1 MESIK
6 NIIILS
12 FLIFTLVPSSS
23 ADTTGN
29 LVLNGTFESGN
40 SSNWTTTGEVTVLN
54 DCCGSSYDLEVGS
67 YGSIEQSFN
76 LTSDTITQPMLDNG
90 ITLNSSVLVQSGEGG
105 SGGWCNSC
113 GSTDS
118 FVIRLQIKDSNNNV
132 LATTTQERFDVT
144 SINGEVFSDS
154 VSYGESGSN
163 SGSIFVSGTDG
174 AGVVGGLGGPNFDN
188 ISVTMT
194 YDPVL
199 LSLAQTQEIETSVEY
214 VQEIEEEIKII
225 KIEPIEEITFEEY
238 KEPEV
243 EIVFEKFF
251 VEELAKEE
259 INTGTVSVFEEV
271 AYEEPKTIEAFTA
284 EVESFEEGIETT
296 EVANFGGGF
305 EGGPVQ
311 EGETITETSELGG
324 EVEYK
329 SGEETVAQ
337 AEPREE
343 KIGEGNGGTPTESEG
358 AVDEK
363 SGGAVP
369 QEEPP
374 QQSEGNTEQTETETV
389 AANEEVNETDRE
401 TETRDSESTS
411 EGTEVADS
419 TEEINQGG
427 NQEVAA
433 SGDSQNTTINNQSF
447 SIEDIEKQVNKTVK
461 SVEQRMSI
469 TSLLVAKA
477 MENNSVLDSY
487 SNINQDIFNNQL
499 VIDGGEYYE
508 TRKYIDNRNIYAK
521 NQDVYLDSVAK
532 YQKNLQETVDEVIR
546 AEEHLR
552 RIRGY

>member
-1 MESIK
+1 MESIRY
-6 NIIILS
+6 IIC
-12 FLIFTLVPSSS
+12 LIICSLWVPSYSL

-29 LVLNGTFESGN
+29 LIQNGTFESGN
-40 SSNWTTTGEVTVLN
+40 SNGWTTSGEVMVLN

-90 ITLNSSVLVQSGEGG
+90 ITINSSVLVQSGEGG
-105 SGGWCNSC
+105 NGGWCNSC
-113 GSTDS
+113 GSADS

-199 LSLAQTQEIETSVEY
+199 LSLTQTQEIETSVEY

-363 SGGAVP
+363 SGGTVP
-369 QEEPP
+369 QEEPS

>member
-1 MESIK
+1 M
-6 NIIILS
+6 
-12 FLIFTLVPSSS
+12 
-23 ADTTGN
+23 
-29 LVLNGTFESGN
+29 
-40 SSNWTTTGEVTVLN
+40 
-54 DCCGSSYDLEVGS
+54 
-67 YGSIEQSFN
+67 
-76 LTSDTITQPMLDNG
+76 
-90 ITLNSSVLVQSGEGG
+90 
-105 SGGWCNSC
+105 
-113 GSTDS
+113 
-118 FVIRLQIKDSNNNV
+118 
-132 LATTTQERFDVT
+132 
-144 SINGEVFSDS
+144 
-154 VSYGESGSN
+154 
-163 SGSIFVSGTDG
+163 
-174 AGVVGGLGGPNFDN
+174 
-188 ISVTMT
+188 
-194 YDPVL
+194 
-199 LSLAQTQEIETSVEY
+199 
-214 VQEIEEEIKII
+214 
-225 KIEPIEEITFEEY
+225 
-238 KEPEV
+238 
-243 EIVFEKFF
+243 
-251 VEELAKEE
+251 EELAKEE

-284 EVESFEEGIETT
+284 EVESFEEGIEST

-363 SGGAVP
+363 SGGTVP
-369 QEEPP
+369 QEEPS

-477 MENNSVLDSY
+477 MENNSVLDSF

>member
-1 MESIK
+1 M
-6 NIIILS
+6 IICSLW
-12 FLIFTLVPSSS
+12 VPSYSL

-29 LVLNGTFESGN
+29 LIQNGTFESGN
-40 SSNWTTTGEVTVLN
+40 SNGWTTSGEVTVLN

-90 ITLNSSVLVQSGEGG
+90 ITINSSVLVQSGEGG
-105 SGGWCNSC
+105 NGGWCNSC
-113 GSTDS
+113 GSADS

-363 SGGAVP
+363 SGGTVP
-369 QEEPP
+369 QEEPS

>member
-1 MESIK
+1 
-6 NIIILS
+6 
-12 FLIFTLVPSSS
+12 
-23 ADTTGN
+23 
-29 LVLNGTFESGN
+29 
-40 SSNWTTTGEVTVLN
+40 
-54 DCCGSSYDLEVGS
+54 
-67 YGSIEQSFN
+67 
-76 LTSDTITQPMLDNG
+76 MLDNG
-90 ITLNSSVLVQSGEGG
+90 ITINSSVLVQSGEGG
-105 SGGWCNSC
+105 NGGWCNSC
-113 GSTDS
+113 GSADS

-363 SGGAVP
+363 SGGTVP
-369 QEEPP
+369 QEEPS

>member
-1 MESIK
+1 MESIRY
-6 NIIILS
+6 IIC
-12 FLIFTLVPSSS
+12 LIICSLWVPSYSL
-23 ADTTGN
+23 AVTTGN
-29 LVLNGTFESGN
+29 LIQNGTFESGN
-40 SSNWTTTGEVTVLN
+40 SNGWTTSGEVMVLN

-90 ITLNSSVLVQSGEGG
+90 ITINSSVLVQSGEGG
-105 SGGWCNSC
+105 NGGWCNSC
-113 GSTDS
+113 GSADS

-363 SGGAVP
+363 SGGTVP
-369 QEEPP
+369 QEEPS